1 VVDSEGTDLQVMG
14 NCMPLLPLEPYVSPE
29 DLLSDAPGGEPDSAD
44 WWVLHTRPRAE
55 KSLARRFLARDLSFF
70 LPLYQN
76 QWRNR
81 GRLFRAH
88 MPLFPGYIFLQ
99 GDAEARVRA
108 LETNQVVRAIPVAD
122 TAQLRA
128 DLARVYRMMQ
138 AGMLLTPEEHLQP
151 GAPVEIVAGPL
162 AGLEGTILRRGKQ
175 WRFFVEVQL
184 LQRGVSVEIEGWM
197 IRLLNAR
204 PCAEVASELCP

>member
-1 VVDSEGTDLQVMG
+1 
-14 NCMPLLPLEPYVSPE
+14 MPLLPMETYVSPV
-29 DLLSDAPGGEPDSAD
+29 DLLSNAAALDADSAD

-55 KSLARRFLARDLSFF
+55 KSLARHCVARKLSFF
-70 LPLYQN
+70 LPLYQH

-88 MPLFPGYIFLQ
+88 MPLFPGYLFLR
-99 GDAEARVRA
+99 GDAHTRLSA
-108 LETNQVVRAIPVAD
+108 LETNQVARAIPVPD
-122 TAQLRA
+122 IAQLRA

-138 AGMLLTPEEHLQP
+138 AGMLLAPEEQLLP

-162 AGLEGTILRRGKQ
+162 AGLEGKIIQRGKQ
-175 WRFFVEVQL
+175 MRFQVEVRL

-197 IRLLNAR
+197 IRLQTAR
-204 PCAEVASELCP
+204 VAGFPANQSVAVG